1 MKKRT
6 DLDKLIDAIEETIE
20 CGSML
25 NQFQMGLGLKVIE
38 DRMWDINTEVA
49 QRCNDLQHKIL
60 ENK

>member
-1 MKKRT
+1 MKKT
-6 DLDKLIDAIEETIE
+6 DLDLINEIEETLK

-38 DRMWDINTEVA
+38 DRLWDINTKVA
-49 QRCNDLQHKIL
+49 QRCNDLQYKIL